1 MKMKRKSRTTSEKR
15 TRRRNLLRT
24 CISVLILL
32 LFAVPM
38 FGGGVQPLPVI
49 PAVICIAMYEEF
61 YFSVFCGVL
70 GGLLIDTA
78 CFSPLGSNAIYL
90 VCVAAAVWLLFKGLL
105 RRSFLHYI
113 CVTAAAVFLRCGLL
127 YFFTQVLMQNEG
139 RAVLWTNVLLPSS
152 LWTLVTAL
160 PVYWLFLPCER
171 FLRGIPAG
179 NDFRLTGRTA
189 E

>member
-1 MKMKRKSRTTSEKR
+1 MKRKRRTTSEKR
-15 TRRRNLLRT
+15 IRRRNLLRR

-32 LFAVPM
+32 LSAVPM

-78 CFSPLGSNAIYL
+78 CLSPLGSNAIYL
-90 VCVAAAVWLLFKGLL
+90 VCAVTAVWLLFKGLL

-113 CVTAAAVFLRCGLL
+113 LVTAAAVFLRCALL
-127 YFFTQVLMQNEG
+127 YLFTQVLMRTESRG
-139 RAVLWTNVLLPSS
+139 VLWSTVLLPSS
-152 LWTLVTAL
+152 ELTLLAAL
-160 PVYWLFLPCER
+160 PVYWLYLPCER
-171 FLRGIPAG
+171 LLNRRVRSMDAAAVHQGS
-179 NDFRLTGRTA
+179 
-189 E
+189 